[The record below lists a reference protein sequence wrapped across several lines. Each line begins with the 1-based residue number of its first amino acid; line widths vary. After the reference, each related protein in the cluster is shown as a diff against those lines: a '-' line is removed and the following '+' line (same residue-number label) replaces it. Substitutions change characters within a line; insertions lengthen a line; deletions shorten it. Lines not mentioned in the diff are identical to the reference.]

1 MGIADGDSQRRKKR
15 TTLRPLEMFLL
26 ELVRG
31 GLITPYDW
39 QAKGRVSLGA
49 SLPAARRLVKE
60 GLLRKVKKGPHGR
73 HEFGLTDKSWD
84 ELDDLE
90 RYVKDASDQ
99 PFGDLE
105 SVVRLACLAMM
116 LNKTGIAKKLLL
128 EASEEHRHRARLAR
142 KRAASRAAFKSRL
155 GGLYSMV
162 LARCEAEQEI
172 CIANQLERL
181 HRDWDSLT
189 QEILELWEPE
199 DKDQDEDD
207 PETPR

>member
-1 MGIADGDSQRRKKR
+1 MGNADGGSQLRK
-15 TTLRPLEMFLL
+15 TQTLRPLEMFLL
-26 ELVRG
+26 GLVKE

-39 QAKGRVSLGA
+39 QAKGKVSLGA
-49 SLPAARRLVKE
+49 SLPAAQRLVE
-60 GLLRKVKKGPHGR
+60 AGLLRKVKKGPHGR
-73 HEFGLTDKSWD
+73 HEFGLTDNGRD
-84 ELDDLE
+84 ELADLR

-116 LNKTGIAKKLLL
+116 LNKTGTAKKLLL

-181 HRDWDSLT
+181 HRDWNSLT
-189 QEILELWEPE
+189 QEILELW
-199 DKDQDEDD
+199 DEDD
-207 PETPR
+207 RGTPS